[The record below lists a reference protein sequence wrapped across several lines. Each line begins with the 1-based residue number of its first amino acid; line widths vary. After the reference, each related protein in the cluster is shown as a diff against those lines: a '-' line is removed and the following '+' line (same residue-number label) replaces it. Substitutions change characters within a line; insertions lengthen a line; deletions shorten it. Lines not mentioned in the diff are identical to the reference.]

1 MDKDGDKVMSISKE
15 TKKKDRKRKNKN
27 KSDEHQKGEE
37 ASKRVRFDMSQNKVT
52 EFFKHGKVAT
62 RTLAVIR

>member
-1 MDKDGDKVMSISKE
+1 VDKDGDKVMSISKE

-37 ASKRVRFDMSQNKVT
+37 GSKRVRFDMS
-52 EFFKHGKVAT
+52 
-62 RTLAVIR
+62 